1 MDKPFSQL
9 LRRARREQRLS
20 QQEVADVLGVR
31 QNTISSWERGIQ
43 MPTAGETGNSLAN
56 LAELA
61 ELLKV
66 EPEALR
72 EALLRQ
78 TEASESAPPAALDPV
93 TYRERRQAFLER
105 IQHDQADIWVFAADH
120 FPPEQDPQ
128 QGETWIHDI
137 RQGAT
142 YHVVWLIDLVQAQT
156 LERSARSLWEM
167 AGKIRTAWP
176 ERPGIVHYPTT
187 AMFSLEPKPQHYSGE
202 EVRFLERVRENY
214 ESYEELASEGIPK
227 NAFKPFQYVNL
238 RLRRKLLAHLAT
250 TGPVELLLPRGRRTV
265 PLSGVCLS
273 SARSERN
280 AQPAPLWLFHDTDTT
295 YALVELARSLQ
306 QAF

>member
-1 MDKPFSQL
+1 MDNPFSQL
-9 LRRARREQRLS
+9 LRRARRERRLS

-31 QNTISSWERGIQ
+31 QNTVSSWERGVQ
-43 MPTAGETGNSLAN
+43 LPTAGQAGASLAK

-61 ELLKV
+61 QVLGLEA
-66 EPEALR
+66 EALR
-72 EALLRQ
+72 EALIRQ
-78 TEASESAPPAALDPV
+78 TEAKESAPPVALDPAG
-93 TYRERRQAFLER
+93 YRERRQAYLER

-142 YHVVWLIDLVQAQT
+142 YHMVWLIDLIPEHT
-156 LERSARSLWEM
+156 LDRSARALWEM
-167 AGKIRTAWP
+167 AAKIRTAWP

-187 AMFSLEPKPQHYSGE
+187 GMFSLEPKPQHYGEE
-202 EVRFLERVRENY
+202 EVRLLERVRENY
-214 ESYEELASEGIPK
+214 ETYEELASEGIPK

-238 RLRRKLLAHLAT
+238 LLRQKLLAQLAT

-265 PLSGVCLS
+265 PMSGVCLS
-273 SARSERN
+273 SARSDRSAKPE
-280 AQPAPLWLFHDTDTT
+280 PLWLFHDTDRT
-295 YALVELARSLQ
+295 YALVDLARSIRE
-306 QAF
+306 AF

>member
-1 MDKPFSQL
+1 MDKPFSQV
-9 LRRARREQRLS
+9 LRRARRERRLS

-31 QNTISSWERGIQ
+31 QNTVSSWERGIQ
-43 MPTAGETGNSLAN
+43 LPTAGEAGSSLAKLTD
-56 LAELA
+56 LAK
-61 ELLKV
+61 LLEV
-66 EPEALR
+66 DADTLRDALI
-72 EALLRQ
+72 RQ
-78 TEASESAPPAALDPV
+78 TEAGESAPPAALDPV
-93 TYRERRQAFLER
+93 AYRERRQAFLER
-105 IQHDQADIWVFAADH
+105 VQHDQADIWVLAADH

-142 YHVVWLIDLVQAQT
+142 YHVVWLIDLVQTQT
-156 LERSARSLWEM
+156 LERSARALWEM

-187 AMFSLEPKPQHYSGE
+187 AMFSLEPKPQHYGAE
-202 EVRFLERVRENY
+202 EVRLLERVRQNY

-227 NAFKPFQYVNL
+227 NAFKPFQYVDL
-238 RLRRKLLAHLAT
+238 LLRRQLLAHLAT

-280 AQPAPLWLFHDTDTT
+280 AEPAPLWLFHDTDTT
-295 YALVELARSLQ
+295 YALVELTRALRD
-306 QAF
+306 AF